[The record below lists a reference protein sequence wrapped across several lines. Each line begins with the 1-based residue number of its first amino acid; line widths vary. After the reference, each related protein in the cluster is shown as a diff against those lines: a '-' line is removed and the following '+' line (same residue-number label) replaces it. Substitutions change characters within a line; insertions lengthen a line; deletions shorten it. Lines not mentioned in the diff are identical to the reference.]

1 MTSAPLAPVRVPL
14 RGPIASQVHALYRR
28 AFPPEERVPLPLL
41 HASAVRRRAI
51 SFTAWVDPE
60 LSDPSAHDAE
70 VVAFTYSFVSKD
82 LVYLAFLAVD
92 DRLRS
97 AGYGRRILEWFADEH
112 PDLPLFLE
120 IEPIDESAGNY
131 GQRLRRLAFYQRN
144 GFTVSNMLTHEAG
157 QTFRVLHRGP
167 GAGAISAERLERE
180 LNAFGAGLVRTRVT
194 TD

>member
-1 MTSAPLAPVRVPL
+1 MYKR
-14 RGPIASQVHALYRR
+14 Q
-28 AFPPEERVPLPLL
+28 
-41 HASAVRRRAI
+41 
-51 SFTAWVDPE
+51 
-60 LSDPSAHDAE
+60 
-70 VVAFTYSFVSKD
+70 
-82 LVYLAFLAVD
+82 
-92 DRLRS
+92 
-97 AGYGRRILEWFADEH
+97 
-112 PDLPLFLE
+112 
-120 IEPIDESAGNY
+120 DESAGNY

>member
-1 MTSAPLAPVRVPL
+1 MREHVRHRKAVAL
-14 RGPIASQVHALYRR
+14 IERQASHALLV
-28 AFPPEERVPLPLL
+28 VPG
-41 HASAVRRRAI
+41 
-51 SFTAWVDPE
+51 
-60 LSDPSAHDAE
+60 
-70 VVAFTYSFVSKD
+70 
-82 LVYLAFLAVD
+82 LAD

-131 GQRLRRLAFYQRN
+131 AQRLRRLAFYQRN

-167 GAGAISAERLERE
+167 GAGAISAERLEGE
-180 LNAFGAGLVRTRVT
+180 LNAFGAGLVRSRVT